1 MIKLASHCPLRR
13 HRGRKSALP
22 EISKIVGAR
31 KGPLHSFLEPSLAAM
46 CDTPPSGA
54 KWVHEIKYDGYRMQ
68 ARIDGQDVRLL
79 TRKNLDWTRHFRSI
93 AVALKELRV
102 GSAQLDGEIV
112 VEDANGISSFNEL
125 QSDLKAGRQDRFAY
139 HVFDIHHC
147 DGFDLTQ
154 VTLVNRKALLQQLI
168 SALPANSPI
177 RFCEHIEEDGRTTFE
192 HARKL
197 GLEGIVSK
205 RKDLPY
211 RPGRGAHWLK
221 SKCVQR
227 QEFVILGYVPSTT
240 ASGSVG
246 SVLVGYQDKGKL
258 IYAGRVG
265 TGWSMDQA
273 RLLRADIEKVLSIKP
288 TLGKTLPAGADK
300 GVCWAEPRL
309 LCEIEYRGWTH
320 NGLLRTPS
328 FKGLREDK
336 PPQEIVLEAPHASVD
351 RGGGEAERPCTSTA
365 ATTPSLRTNGRA
377 GNGNECG

>member
-1 MIKLASHCPLRR
+1 M
-13 HRGRKSALP
+13 
-22 EISKIVGAR
+22 
-31 KGPLHSFLEPSLAAM
+31 
-46 CDTPPSGA
+46 
-54 KWVHEIKYDGYRMQ
+54 
-68 ARIDGQDVRLL
+68 
-79 TRKNLDWTRHFRSI
+79 
-93 AVALKELRV
+93 
-102 GSAQLDGEIV
+102 
-112 VEDANGISSFNEL
+112 
-125 QSDLKAGRQDRFAY
+125 
-139 HVFDIHHC
+139 
-147 DGFDLTQ
+147 
-154 VTLVNRKALLQQLI
+154 
-168 SALPANSPI
+168 
-177 RFCEHIEEDGRTTFE
+177 
-192 HARKL
+192 
-197 GLEGIVSK
+197 
-205 RKDLPY
+205 
-211 RPGRGAHWLK
+211 K

>member
-1 MIKLASHCPLRR
+1 VTMIKLASHCPLRCR
-13 HRGRKSALP
+13 RGRKSALP

-31 KGPLHSFLEPSLAAM
+31 KGLLHSFLEPSLAAM

-336 PPQEIVLEAPHASVD
+336 PPQ
-351 RGGGEAERPCTSTA
+351 
-365 ATTPSLRTNGRA
+365 
-377 GNGNECG
+377 

>member
-13 HRGRKSALP
+13 RRGRKSALP

-31 KGPLHSFLEPSLAAM
+31 KGLLHSFLEPSLAAM

-154 VTLVNRKALLQQLI
+154 VTLVNRKAVDDYQMSETVPCVSVGFLI
-168 SALPANSPI
+168 ADTKSAIAIAPNLG
-177 RFCEHIEEDGRTTFE
+177 DVGRDRT
-192 HARKL
+192 
-197 GLEGIVSK
+197 
-205 RKDLPY
+205 
-211 RPGRGAHWLK
+211 
-221 SKCVQR
+221 Q
-227 QEFVILGYVPSTT
+227 
-240 ASGSVG
+240 ASGIIRIPRSAVR
-246 SVLVGYQDKGKL
+246 S
-258 IYAGRVG
+258 IR
-265 TGWSMDQA
+265 
-273 RLLRADIEKVLSIKP
+273 RL
-288 TLGKTLPAGADK
+288 
-300 GVCWAEPRL
+300 
-309 LCEIEYRGWTH
+309 
-320 NGLLRTPS
+320 
-328 FKGLREDK
+328 
-336 PPQEIVLEAPHASVD
+336 
-351 RGGGEAERPCTSTA
+351 
-365 ATTPSLRTNGRA
+365 
-377 GNGNECG
+377 